1 MTTIITQTKDKGKCK
16 LHETLKNVVA
26 NRTDPLAVEVADK
39 LSYAACI
46 RAEEAKYHRDCMQ
59 RFMSGVTVIPGPI
72 NKRHLHKSK
81 NDGFEKF
88 CNWYES
94 TSHDTTS
101 SFTLFEVQKHIE
113 DNGSNDEDAY
123 SIRQLSRKLSDC
135 YGADGSDVLLT
146 QRQGLPKIML
156 MQEEADSIITNNVLD
171 SSVGTAAKIIKQFLH
186 EDQQTTG
193 IEQTESIEDRFYPY
207 PNDLNLVDR

>member
-1 MTTIITQTKDKGKCK
+1 MTIITQTKDKGKCK

-123 SIRQLSRKLSDC
+123 SIRQLSRKLSAINC
-135 YGADGSDVLLT
+135 QNVVS
-146 QRQGLPKIML
+146 
-156 MQEEADSIITNNVLD
+156 DSISLSLIKSSNFTLD
-171 SSVGTAAKIIKQFLH
+171 TAAHFSNLSTS
-186 EDQQTTG
+186 EY
-193 IEQTESIEDRFYPY
+193 ETENPTEWSTSTRSR
-207 PNDLNLVDR
+207 DLDTL